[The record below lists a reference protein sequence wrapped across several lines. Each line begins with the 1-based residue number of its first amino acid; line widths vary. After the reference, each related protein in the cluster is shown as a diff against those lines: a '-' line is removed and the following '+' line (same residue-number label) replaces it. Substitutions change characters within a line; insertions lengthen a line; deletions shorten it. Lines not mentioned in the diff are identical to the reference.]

1 MRLYP
6 DFNFIRRMLVLLAA
20 LVGHAYADNLT
31 AQPRNMEQQLVQSL
45 LSIND
50 NRLDTA
56 MTEVDSVLK
65 VNPNFK
71 LAHLVKGDLLLAH
84 AKPLS
89 DFGNMPSAPRGQM
102 EGLRD
107 EARARLQRVQQEPIT
122 LAPKYLWQLDDT
134 QRYAVVVDAS
144 TATLY
149 LYENVN
155 GEARYVTD
163 FYISIGKEGAEKKA
177 EGDQKTPLGVYF
189 VRSRL
194 AKQQLTDFYGSGA
207 FPLSYPNEWDLR
219 QNRKGHGIWLHGTPA
234 NTYSRP
240 PRSSNG
246 CVVMS
251 NEDLDKIGKV
261 LQAGITPFIITREMR
276 WSDASDQAERTALMQ
291 SLEKWRTDWASLDT
305 DAYLRHY
312 ASDFA
317 SSGADLSAWSQQ
329 KKRVNAGKQW
339 IQVNLHNVSI
349 FSYPNQ
355 PNMVVVN
362 FEQDYSSNNL
372 SNRMKKRQYWMKRD
386 QRWQIIYEG
395 AA

>member
-1 MRLYP
+1 MRLHP
-6 DFNFIRRMLVLLAA
+6 DFNFIRLMLVLLPA
-20 LVGHAYADNLT
+20 LASHAYADNP
-31 AQPRNMEQQLVQSL
+31 AAPSRNMEQQLVQSL

-56 MTEVDSVLK
+56 MTEVDSLLK

-89 DFGNMPSAPRGQM
+89 GFGNMAGAPRGQM
-102 EGLRD
+102 EDLRD

-122 LAPKYLWQLDDT
+122 LTPKYLWQLDDT

-155 GEARYVTD
+155 GEARYVAD

-207 FPLSYPNEWDLR
+207 FPLSYPNEWDIR

-234 NTYSRP
+234 NTYSRA

-246 CVVMS
+246 CVVLS

-261 LQAGITPFIITREMR
+261 LQVGITPFIITSEMR

-291 SLEKWRTDWASLDT
+291 SLEHWRTDWASLDT

-312 ASDFA
+312 ARDFT

-329 KKRVNAGKQW
+329 KKRVNSGKQW
-339 IQVNLHNVSI
+339 IKVDLRNVSI
-349 FSYPNQ
+349 FSYPDQ
-355 PNMVVVN
+355 PDMVVVN

-372 SNRMKKRQYWMKRD
+372 SNRMKKRQYWIKRD
-386 QRWQIIYEG
+386 NRWQIIHEG